1 VNRTLNPVLTLLRIL
16 LTLAWAAWFGGML
29 ALLVFVTRLF
39 KASREI
45 GVTGAP
51 VLFRTFVT
59 YQLIVGSLTLVLAVA
74 LALVSRS
81 KAVAIAG
88 VFSLISLALVF
99 PIRGWTNRIGELYA
113 AGQSNTEEF
122 KGIHRMSSATY
133 STSALLL
140 ACAGIAIAAH
150 RPKPKL
156 PV

>member
-1 VNRTLNPVLTLLRIL
+1 MLTLLRIL
-16 LTLAWAAWFGGML
+16 LTLAWSAWFGGMV
-29 ALLVFVTRLF
+29 ALIVFVTRLF

-59 YQLIVGSLTLVLAVA
+59 YQFIAGGATLLLAIALAVA
-74 LALVSRS
+74 ARS
-81 KAVAIAG
+81 KAIAIAG
-88 VFSLISLALVF
+88 VFALISLALVL
-99 PIRGWTNRIGELYA
+99 PIRVWTNRIGDLYA
-113 AGQSNTEEF
+113 AGQSQTEEF

-150 RPKPKL
+150 QPRPKPPL